1 MPDDFNNR
9 LKASKKLESATT
21 ALIKTAHKLRTKA
34 EKAAEKSGQPLEDKW
49 TATPSGNE
57 TEGSIAERLVPEKK
71 RPTHKLPSPKWMPFA
86 LPFLGT
92 KVDTINWCKD
102 QIVEHDKNLESKR
115 EQLRR
120 DIKTPG
126 TGDNETYPPLNSAF
140 VLFNQQIGAHL
151 ACQSLIHNEPYAMS
165 GRYIETAPADVI
177 CTCPPELLQLGDC
190 PLMSLLVDD
199 STGANLGMNPSVA
212 LRCPP
217 AQIVFVG
224 PRLTLDP
231 CRRTQVREVGPPLR
245 LDRHHGRHHPLLG
258 HPGRLR
264 RYRLQRAG
272 PLVSSATGCFA
283 SSHGTDIHLACVLS
297 ASSTVGSR
305 GSAASRSRSP
315 ESSRVSCRRRCL
327 PSCSCCCR
335 SFCGVRLPCHDALV
349 RSDSS

>member
-34 EKAAEKSGQPLEDKW
+34 EKAAEKNGQPLEDKW

-126 TGDNETYPPLNSAF
+126 TGDDETYPPLNSAF

-199 STGANLGMNPSVA
+199 SHRGQPRHEPVRRPALPS
-212 LRCPP
+212 CP
-217 AQIVFVG
+217 
-224 PRLTLDP
+224 D
-231 CRRTQVREVGPPLR
+231 
-245 LDRHHGRHHPLLG
+245 
-258 HPGRLR
+258 RLR
-264 RYRLQRAG
+264 G
-272 PLVSSATGCFA
+272 PSTDSGSMSTCPGTRSRSAATSRSPSRPASSSSGPSRSPSSVSSPTCRPSGEFC
-283 SSHGTDIHLACVLS
+283 HWLLCVLS
-297 ASSTVGSR
+297 W
-305 GSAASRSRSP
+305 
-315 ESSRVSCRRRCL
+315 
-327 PSCSCCCR
+327 
-335 SFCGVRLPCHDALV
+335 D
-349 RSDSS
+349 